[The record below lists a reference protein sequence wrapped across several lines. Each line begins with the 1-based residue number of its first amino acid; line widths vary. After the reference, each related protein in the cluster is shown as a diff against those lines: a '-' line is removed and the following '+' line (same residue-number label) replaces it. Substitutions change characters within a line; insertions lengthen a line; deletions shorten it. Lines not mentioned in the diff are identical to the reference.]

1 MNQRL
6 TGTVEVST
14 FKDGVLSRLA
24 HDLRLKLERFEITHD
39 GSSVEATFDP
49 SSLTVVTALADGHPV
64 GALSDGDR
72 GEIRQNIRDKVL
84 QTSRH
89 PEVRFEGTGK
99 PEGDVVRISGTLTLH
114 GQCRSIEFSAQR
126 EGGRYVGEVEL
137 TPSRFGIAPYKA
149 LLGAIK
155 LQDRVRVRFDLG

>member
-14 FKDGVLSRLA
+14 YKDGLLSRLA
-24 HDLRLKLERFEITHD
+24 HDLRLKVERFEIGHD
-39 GSSVEATFDP
+39 GTSIEATFDP
-49 SSLTVVTALADGHPV
+49 ASLTVVTALVDGNPV

-84 QTSRH
+84 QTSRY

-99 PEGDVVRISGTLTLH
+99 PEGDVVRIAGTLTLR
-114 GQCRSIEFSAQR
+114 GQRQPVEFSAQR
-126 EGGRYVGEVEL
+126 EDGRYLGEVEL
-137 TPSRFGIAPYKA
+137 IPSRFGIAPYKA